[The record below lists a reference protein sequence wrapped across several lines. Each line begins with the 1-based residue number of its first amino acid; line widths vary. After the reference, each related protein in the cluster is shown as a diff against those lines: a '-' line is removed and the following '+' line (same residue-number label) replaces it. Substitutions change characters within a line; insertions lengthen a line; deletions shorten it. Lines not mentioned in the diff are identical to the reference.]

1 MSLQD
6 QLKTY
11 KEGFL
16 AKAPQEKIQA
26 FDEGVEAVV
35 QSGVVDKAVQVGQLA
50 PDFSLTNA
58 VGETI
63 TLSEVLKNGPVVLTW
78 YRGGWCPYC
87 NLTLRSLQEALPAI
101 HRKGATL
108 LALTP
113 ELPDKSLST
122 AEKHALTFEVLSD
135 VNNIVARQY
144 GIMFQLTPE
153 VKEYY
158 DQGFGMLTYNGHDRP
173 ELPLAATYIIGQESK
188 VSYAFLDADYRKRAE
203 PADIL
208 QALGS

>member
-108 LALTP
+108 
-113 ELPDKSLST
+113 
-122 AEKHALTFEVLSD
+122 
-135 VNNIVARQY
+135 
-144 GIMFQLTPE
+144 
-153 VKEYY
+153 
-158 DQGFGMLTYNGHDRP
+158 
-173 ELPLAATYIIGQESK
+173 
-188 VSYAFLDADYRKRAE
+188 
-203 PADIL
+203 
-208 QALGS
+208 